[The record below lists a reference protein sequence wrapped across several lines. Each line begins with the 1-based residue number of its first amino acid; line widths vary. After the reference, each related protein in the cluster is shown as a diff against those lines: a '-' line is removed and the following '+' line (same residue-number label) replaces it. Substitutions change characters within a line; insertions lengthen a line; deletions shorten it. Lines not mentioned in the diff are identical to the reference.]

1 MGKRPQRTGLAGM
14 NWPTAFAGLFN
25 MGMGA
30 YIGLA
35 LQGAPLQAQEA
46 RTGRLEVVMRGFR
59 SAEGEA
65 LVSIYASE
73 ATWLK
78 RGQAHTTLRL
88 PIQGGVA
95 KAVIEKLPVG
105 TYAVSVIHDQNRNGK
120 LDMVWFPYPRPGEGA
135 GASNDPQALIGPP
148 AYEDA
153 RVKVHEKGTT
163 IAVTVRY

>member
-1 MGKRPQRTGLAGM
+1 MGKRPQRVGLAGM
-14 NWPTAFAGLFN
+14 NWPTVFAGLLN
-25 MGMGA
+25 MGIGA
-30 YIGLA
+30 YIGLVLEEA
-35 LQGAPLQAQEA
+35 LLLAQEA
-46 RTGRLEVVMRGFR
+46 RTGRLEVVMRGFQ
-59 SAEGEA
+59 SSQGEA

-88 PIQGGVA
+88 PIQAGVA

-120 LDMVWFPYPRPGEGA
+120 LDMVWFPYPHPGEGA

-148 AYEDA
+148 AYDDA
-153 RVKVHEKGTT
+153 RVKVHEKGTS
-163 IAVTVRY
+163 IVITVRY